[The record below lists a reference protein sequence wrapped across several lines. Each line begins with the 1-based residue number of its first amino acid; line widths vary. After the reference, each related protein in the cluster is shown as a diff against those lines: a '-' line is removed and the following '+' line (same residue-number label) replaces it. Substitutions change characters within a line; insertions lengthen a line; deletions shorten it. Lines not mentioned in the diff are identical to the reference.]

1 MPASRNGRA
10 GRRGRRGGRGGNLVL
25 FDAGY
30 GQISPAKISLLLTGD
45 FSTTV
50 SVVAARCGDLYEM
63 KIVSFFNNKGGVGKT
78 TLTGNIAA
86 YFSTEMK
93 KRVLV
98 VDCDPQCNITQYILG
113 DEKTIDLYWP
123 KDIDKDEPKIKTIMD
138 VVQPIID
145 GDASINRSVK
155 PIAYKGNRFG
165 VDLLPGNPRFS
176 LFEDQ
181 LSQAWTDIPSGK
193 AGGFRITNWLR
204 SYLSAQSSNYD
215 IAFIDVSPSLGALN
229 RSVLL
234 SCDNFI
240 TPLGAD
246 AFSLLGVRN
255 ISRWIVGWIDYYTVA
270 LEQSERLNPG
280 ALERFNI
287 SRDISIKK
295 GYLGYTLQQYIAKSK
310 EGVRRPTRAYERIL
324 EDVPGEVKNYLAQFS
339 NFDGTHLGDVPN
351 LYSLIPLAQ
360 NANTPIISLK
370 AKDGLV
376 GSQFSQSASYKDIIG
391 NLANAIAVRVF

>member
-1 MPASRNGRA
+1 
-10 GRRGRRGGRGGNLVL
+10 
-25 FDAGY
+25 
-30 GQISPAKISLLLTGD
+30 
-45 FSTTV
+45 
-50 SVVAARCGDLYEM
+50 M
-63 KIVSFFNNKGGVGKT
+63 KIISFFNNKGGVGKT

-86 YFSTEMK
+86 YFSSEMK

-123 KDIDKDEPKIKTIMD
+123 KSHDKDETRIKTIMD
-138 VVQPIID
+138 IVQPIID
-145 GDASINRSVK
+145 GDATINRHVK
-155 PIAYKGNRFG
+155 PISAKGNRFS
-165 VDLLPGNPRFS
+165 VDLIPGNPRFS

-204 SYLSAQSSNYD
+204 SYLASQTASYD
-215 IAFIDVSPSLGALN
+215 IVFVDVSPSLGALN

-255 ISRWIVGWIDYYTVA
+255 ISRWISGWIDYYTVA

-280 ALERFNI
+280 ALEKFNI
-287 SRDISIKK
+287 PKEIAIKK
-295 GYLGYTLQQYIAKSK
+295 GYVGYTLQQYIAKSK

-324 EDVPGEVKNYLAQFS
+324 EDVPVEVETYLAPFS
-339 NFDGTHLGDVPN
+339 NFEKNHLGDVPN

-360 NANTPIISLK
+360 NANTPVISLK

-376 GSQFSQSASYKDIIG
+376 GSQFSQAAAYRTIIG
-391 NLANAIAVRVF
+391 TLATSIANRVF